1 MRKHNERIEME
12 NMQKQHEEAANLSPN
27 DKMSGSPSP
36 LKRVSASYEEG
47 YQNIGADTGGTSE
60 K

>member
-1 MRKHNERIEME
+1 ME